1 MAKDKKA
8 VLIYSN
14 WEQTFE
20 NLSDEEAGRLIKH
33 LFRYV
38 NDKNPIAPDRIT
50 ELIFEPIKAVLK
62 SDLEKYEKVKNDK
75 SIQGRLGNLK
85 RWNNDLFLKVESQT
99 LSLEQAEII
108 AKQRK
113 LSVSDEIIANAT
125 KPSLKIAVNDNVND
139 NVNDILLS
147 ENEFLELFNKCRNHF
162 DKLKTNLET
171 LQVSERML
179 LKNVKKP
186 KQYFI
191 DALSGMFTQKN
202 MYPMNRLRPKHF
214 LENIEQYYECHHNK
228 TQLFKDK
235 DTKTDKL

>member
-8 VLIYSN
+8 ILIYSN

-20 NLSDEEAGRLIKH
+20 NLSDEEAGKLIKH

-38 NDKNPIAPDRIT
+38 NDKNPVAPDRIT

-62 SDLEKYEKVKNDK
+62 SDLEKYEKVKNEK

-85 RWNNDLFLKVESQT
+85 RWNNDLFLKVENQSIT
-99 LSLEQAEII
+99 LEQAEEI
-108 AKQRK
+108 ARQRK

-125 KPSLKIAVNDNVND
+125 KISLNIAVNDNVND
-139 NVNDILLS
+139 NDILLS
-147 ENEFLELFNKCRNHF
+147 ESDFLELFNKCRNHF

-191 DALSGMFTQKN
+191 DALTGMFAQKN